1 MTDKLYAV
9 VDHMIKLFEAMHSE
23 DIARKTFENAL
34 TRTKEDGKKT
44 HPKIVRYTDPKYT
57 AKLQKRINVLKH
69 QKTKINTSGM
79 EYELQ
84 DFILKFIDSNI
95 SHQIERCS
103 KESDRKIT
111 LIKSPITY
119 YDAWK
124 YILKKIGH
132 YFMNEIDMELDS
144 GMMLQA
150 RFWGIY
156 WKLTLFQDILP
167 LESSTAPKGPQQAVG
182 PRTPKGAGGKP
193 PP

>member
-23 DIARKTFENAL
+23 GIARKTFENAL
-34 TRTKEDGKKT
+34 SRTKEEGKKT
-44 HPKIVRYTDPKYT
+44 PPKIVRYTDPKYT

-84 DFILKFIDSNI
+84 DFILTFIDSNI
-95 SHQIERCS
+95 SHQIDRCS
-103 KESDRKIT
+103 KVSGKKIT
-111 LIKSPITY
+111 LNKFNGTY

-124 YILKKIGH
+124 YILKKIGN

-167 LESSTAPKGPQQAVG
+167 LENSTVPIPKSITGKRTVQQKKR
-182 PRTPKGAGGKP
+182 P
-193 PP
+193 